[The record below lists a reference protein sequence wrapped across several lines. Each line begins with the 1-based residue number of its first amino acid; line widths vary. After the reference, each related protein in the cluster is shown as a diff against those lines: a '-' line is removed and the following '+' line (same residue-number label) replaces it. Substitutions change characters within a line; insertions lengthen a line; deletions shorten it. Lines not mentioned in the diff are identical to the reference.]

1 MAEKINPPS
10 MYNSLQ
16 FGFSHAARSTGGT
29 MVHFAGQVAWDKEGN
44 LVGGDDVAA
53 QAEQVFA
60 NLKTMMAEVGATVE
74 DLVMIRTYVVNHT
87 PDKLGL
93 VAPAMGAFFGEAT
106 PPPNTWI
113 GVQALALP
121 DILIEVEAAA
131 VIG

>member
-1 MAEKINPPS
+1 MAEKINPAS
-10 MYNSLQ
+10 MYDSVKY
-16 FGFSHAARSTGGT
+16 GFSHAARATGGT
-29 MVHFAGQVAWDKEGN
+29 LVQFAGQVAWDKEGN

-60 NLKTMMAEVGATVE
+60 NLKTVMAEVGATVE
-74 DLVMIRTYVVNHT
+74 DLMTLRTYVVNHT

-93 VAPAMGAFFGEAT
+93 IAPAMGAFFGGAT

-121 DILIEVEAAA
+121 DILIEVEATA